1 MSYPPPSPPPGGGYP
16 GAPQGGNGGYGSPPP
31 APGGGGYGSP
41 QQGPGGFGAPQQP
54 EKKSRTPMFIA
65 IACAVLFVGA
75 IVLGGGGF
83 GAYLLL
89 SGSDA
94 EETTQS
100 DPTDDEPTDEPTDD
114 PTDEPTTDE
123 PTTDEPTTDE
133 PTTDEPSVDPTDS
146 DLFTLATGSP
156 IALDQLELDD
166 GTVMTPEN
174 GIYKG
179 VYITLTNHHTED
191 IGLQYSNFFFYDTE
205 GNVVDLAYAGATHN
219 DGIIPPGETAEA
231 SLVADVPSDVTLE
244 SVVYRDIT
252 ATDFREAVYPI

>member
-16 GAPQGGNGGYGSPPP
+16 GAPQGGSGGYGAPPP
-31 APGGGGYGSP
+31 PPGGGYGSP
-41 QQGPGGFGAPQQP
+41 QPSPGSGGYGAPQQP

-94 EETTQS
+94 EETTQT
-100 DPTDDEPTDEPTDD
+100 DPTDDGPTDEPTDD
-114 PTDEPTTDE
+114 PSDEPTDE

-146 DLFTLATGSP
+146 DLFTLTTGSP
-156 IALDQLELDD
+156 IALEQLELDD
-166 GTVMTPEN
+166 GTVMTPDS
-174 GIYKG
+174 GLYQG
-179 VYITLTNHHTED
+179 VYITLTNHHDED

-205 GNVVDLAYAGATHN
+205 GNVVELAYAGATHN

-244 SVVYRDIT
+244 SVVYRDIV
-252 ATDFREAVYPI
+252 ATGFEEAVYPI